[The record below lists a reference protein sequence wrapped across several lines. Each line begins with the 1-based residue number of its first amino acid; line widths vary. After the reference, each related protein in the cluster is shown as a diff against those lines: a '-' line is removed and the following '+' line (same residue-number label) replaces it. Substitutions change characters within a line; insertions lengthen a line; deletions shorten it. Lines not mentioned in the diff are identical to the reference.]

1 MVPRAVCAVAG
12 DAGVADGASDQGRRR
27 WWPEQQWGK
36 QRGQGLFGLCRGSRG
51 RIEGEDMQLVKE
63 RGEATMGLSD
73 GSAGD

>member
-1 MVPRAVCAVAG
+1 MWLTELATRAGAG
-12 DAGVADGASDQGRRR
+12 GDRSSNGQATRSGTFWVELR
-27 WWPEQQWGK
+27 QQ
-36 QRGQGLFGLCRGSRG
+36 R